1 MLALKEIPILLIIF
15 VQGLSNAPPHRLGL
29 RKFRKLFLFLKKP
42 DFSSS
47 KLETERLTESKGGLA
62 VRTSLEVEATHSGR
76 KEEKGRNKLRSDRR
90 AEWNLRARRRE
101 GAEGQPWPG
110 TEAREA
116 KVEAECMGE

>member
-1 MLALKEIPILLIIF
+1 M
-15 VQGLSNAPPHRLGL
+15 
-29 RKFRKLFLFLKKP
+29 
-42 DFSSS
+42 
-47 KLETERLTESKGGLA
+47 
-62 VRTSLEVEATHSGR
+62 RTSLEVEATHSGR
-76 KEEKGRNKLRSDRR
+76 KEEKGRNKLRSVRR